1 MKFEVKIM
9 YEDFLFYIICDIFEG
24 KILRY
29 FDTDI
34 NYRPVIIWFRDRWSK
49 KLMSVPLYCALRQK
63 VPRERDRS

>member
-34 NYRPVIIWFRDRWSK
+34 NYRPVIIWFRDR
-49 KLMSVPLYCALRQK
+49 
-63 VPRERDRS
+63 